1 MAISYGRPVG
11 SRWFWAFAAGIVLFV
26 AGLVAIF
33 HPFLTSLAT
42 ALLLG
47 WSLIA
52 SGAFA
57 IVAGLS
63 DLRARAGWHY
73 VVLGLLALAAGLVVL
88 FNPFARLLSLVWA
101 IGAWLVVGGVIEL
114 FGALSARRGRFWL
127 FLVGFVDILLGVV
140 LMFMDAF
147 SALALLA
154 AVVGLSLALRG
165 AALASYGLALRRI
178 GRR

>member
-11 SRWFWAFAAGIVLFV
+11 SRWFWAFAAGIVLVV

-57 IVAGLS
+57 LVAGLS
-63 DLRARAGWHY
+63 DLRARGGWLY
-73 VVLGLLALAAGLVVL
+73 VVLGLFGIAAGLVVL
-88 FNPFARLLSLVWA
+88 FNPFAGLLSLVWA

-114 FGALSARRGRFWL
+114 FGGLSARSGRIWL
-127 FLVGFVDILLGVV
+127 ILFGLVDIFLGVV
-140 LMFMDAF
+140 LMFMDPF

-165 AALASYGLALRRI
+165 AGLALYGLRLRRS
-178 GRR
+178 RR